1 MDKLSQP
8 PLLFVEGTTGTGDT
22 LDVIGLGICWPPAQ
36 RILKGFF
43 FTGVAAALVCAAVPF
58 LTEPN
63 YQVTVDTSMVF
74 SLIIALLTGI
84 VGVALALIYHLSY
97 RDALHHAARH
107 YSETRTQPEPAQ
119 TWVEMYVTDTP

>member
-1 MDKLSQP
+1 MSQP
-8 PLLFVEGTTGTGDT
+8 PLLFVEGTTGKGDT
-22 LDVIGLGICWPPAQ
+22 LDATGHGMCWPPAQ

-43 FTGVAAALVCAAVPF
+43 FAGVAAALVCAAVFF

-84 VGVALALIYHLSY
+84 VGAALALLYHLSY
-97 RDALHHAARH
+97 LDALHYAARH
-107 YSETRTQPEPAQ
+107 YSETRTQREPTQ
-119 TWVEMYVTDTP
+119 TWLRCMLVMRRQ